1 MSGNGNPTISLD
13 EFARLVPGLL
23 YQLERNPEGVFRYR
37 YISPAVERMF
47 GVTVAEALANVDSLL
62 GLIHPEDIDR
72 VIEESMDTGRG
83 QRTWIGEFRMY
94 TRDGRLIWLE
104 AVDQPRIEAD
114 GTIVWTGYAHDVSA
128 KKALE
133 QKILDLARFDALT
146 GLLNRQAF
154 LDLVENAL
162 RPARRERDRF
172 ALFFVDLDGF
182 KPVNDSHGHATG
194 DLLLQ
199 AVAARLR
206 ATLRESDTVGRYGG
220 DEFVVLLPALPN
232 NGDVLAVARKVN
244 EALAAPFELRTATFR
259 ISASIGIAFFPEH
272 AGGAEALIA
281 CADQAMYQSK
291 NARPGGFRVYGRGK
305 GDR

>member
-1 MSGNGNPTISLD
+1 MSGNGKPSISLD
-13 EFARLVPGLL
+13 EFASLVPGLL

-37 YISPAVERMF
+37 YISAAVERMF
-47 GVTVAEALANVDSLL
+47 GVTVAEALANVDSVM

-72 VIEESMDTGRG
+72 VIEESMETGRG
-83 QRTWIGEFRMY
+83 QRTWIGEFRMF
-94 TRDGRLIWLE
+94 TREGKLIWLE
-104 AVDQPRIEAD
+104 AVDQPRVEAD

-162 RPARRERDRF
+162 RPARRERDHF

-244 EALAAPFELRTATFR
+244 EALAAPFELRGATFR

-291 NARPGGFRVYGRGK
+291 NAGYGGFRVFGR
-305 GDR
+305 